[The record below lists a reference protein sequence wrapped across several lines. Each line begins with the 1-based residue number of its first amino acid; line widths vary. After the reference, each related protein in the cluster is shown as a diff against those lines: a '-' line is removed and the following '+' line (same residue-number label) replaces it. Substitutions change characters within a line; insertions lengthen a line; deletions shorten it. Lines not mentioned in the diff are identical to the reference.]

1 MLKKEKKQ
9 FKVVTSGTRVENP
22 LCVFYNFI
30 YVWLFGSSLLLQLP
44 FSCREQ
50 DLLLGVVLGLLLLWA
65 LEHTG
70 CSSWGRW
77 AQ

>member
-50 DLLLGVVLGLLLLWA
+50 DLLSRCGAQASPVVGSRAHRL
-65 LEHTG
+65 
-70 CSSWGRW
+70 
-77 AQ
+77 Q